1 MFHLS
6 PSTIARYFFQDCE
19 RFLRYRAA
27 PRSEREST
35 GIPERQFD
43 HSPLMRA
50 VLASGVAWE
59 GRVVEKLLN
68 GKVDVAPGNAPLSER
83 RWPEPATLDLLR
95 KAPAGRFLYQPT
107 LKAPAGFYT
116 ALGLDPNLFTLGENH
131 PDLIE
136 VRADGGGRLLRVI
149 DVKRGESLQLAYR
162 VQIVLYALELDAV
175 LREAGIT
182 DARAD
187 LDVGGVWLGDQ
198 PAPEEFDLR
207 EVRPHVELFL
217 RQELP
222 RILSTPPH
230 DVPWHVQFR
239 CERCDY
245 FDHCRTEMRR
255 NNDLSRLVNLTAQGK
270 KHLISLG
277 VRTLPQLQT
286 FLDRPEADAELA
298 RCASLAGERHYLQ
311 GRVAAFSAAGPR
323 PHGAAAVLP
332 RHEDV
337 AVFVLLQR
345 EPLGRST
352 YLAGLFVSAKPEVA
366 QALTPSARGQ
376 LFDAAGKPQPCV
388 LVAARPDATGE
399 LRRQAV
405 RLLYDVLLDV
415 DRHNQGKPW
424 EKQLSLQVYTHTD
437 RDRDQLVEWLMESL
451 REPDLADR
459 AMMLL
464 LHLHGPD
471 LLLTDEH
478 PGSPVPYPVVVL
490 QNALTKMLALPVE
503 VSYTLPEVLERLG
516 SGFRYQRKD
525 HLHYPLGH
533 GLRSEAVHSAW
544 HQGRADLLDTLRQE
558 GRLYLF
564 ALRALLGCLRQ
575 QVRDELFAWP
585 PKFQLPPLADID
597 DPLLSRLAFFTRYES
612 LLRCRALREG
622 RQEPRAVQAQLGHML
637 ELVAVSDNEFEAVG
651 EPLMDVEEG
660 TFPSWL
666 LVRDSD
672 DGRRAQLEF
681 KDYDGRSRRYCKQ
694 SPHLALVSLERVT
707 PDQTTGFPRRLRV
720 AYATAFQGAAPQRG
734 ERFQLHPRF
743 MDYTTDPV
751 VRFLE
756 ELDDEGGGLFLR
768 LLRDP
773 ELAAGPHPL
782 PTEVQAA
789 AAQAEPLLS
798 LTGSQQAAYR
808 AIRGRK
814 AVAAWGPPGTGK
826 THFLATVIL
835 GLADAHARAGR
846 PFRVLV
852 TAFTHAAIQ
861 NLLRKIDQRR
871 AEITGLTTAP
881 ALAKAKG
888 WEGEAAFSGEVVAED
903 GLADWLAR
911 NRHAVVGATVYACL
925 KARKKTG
932 LEGFDLVVVDEAS
945 QVRVPEASVPV
956 HLVAAAGRLVLAGDD
971 LQLPPIVQGVYP
983 EAPEGEPVLHRSS
996 FEAVRSRARG
1006 GSPVVQM
1013 LTENHRMN
1021 DVLTSFAASLLYGP
1035 DYTCY
1040 DDHVSRRRLRFEP
1053 ARPPEDPLLAA
1064 CLEPQHPLVVVI
1076 LEGVQAAGTN
1086 PVEAA
1091 LVARLVTALRDG
1103 LRDENGRAYADDAA
1117 FFKDG
1122 LFVVSPHR
1130 AQNRAIRRELDRLR
1144 AWTSRPFVDTVDKMQ
1159 GQEADAAV
1167 ISYGVSDPEY
1177 ALREAEFIY
1186 NVNRLNVA
1194 ITRARTKSIVCLP
1207 APLLDASPQ
1216 VLEVPEASRG
1226 LSFMRRLVQAVE
1238 AQGDARVY
1246 EVADGVRAR
1255 VLRASRLAPPGPV
1268 SGPGGVRSIRNSVT
1282 S

>member
-27 PRSEREST
+27 PRPEREAT

-50 VLASGVAWE
+50 VLASGTAWE
-59 GRVVEKLLN
+59 GDVVEKILS
-68 GKVDVAPGNAPLSER
+68 GKVDVAPGIAPLSER
-83 RWPEPATLDLLR
+83 RWAEAATLSLLR
-95 KAPAGRFLYQPT
+95 TAPPGRFLYQLT
-107 LKAPAGFYT
+107 LKAPDSFYT

-149 DVKRGESLQLAYR
+149 DVKRGESLQLTYR
-162 VQIVLYALELDAV
+162 VQVALYALELDAV

-187 LDVGGVWLGDQ
+187 LNVGAVWLGDQ
-198 PAPEEFDLR
+198 SAPEEFDLR
-207 EVRPHVELFL
+207 EVRPHVEQFL
-217 RQELP
+217 RHELP
-222 RILSTPPH
+222 RILSMPPH
-230 DVPWHVQFR
+230 EVPWHLQFR

-255 NNDLSRLVNLTAQGK
+255 HNDLSKLVNLTAQGK
-270 KHLISLG
+270 KHLVSLG
-277 VRTLPQLQT
+277 VRALPQLQT
-286 FLDRPEADAELA
+286 FLERPEADAELA

-311 GRVAAFSAAGPR
+311 GRVAAFANAEPQ

-332 RHEDV
+332 RYEDV
-337 AVFVLLQR
+337 AVFVILQR

-366 QALTPSARGQ
+366 QHVTSSARRQ
-376 LFDAAGKPQPCV
+376 LFDPAGKSQPCV
-388 LVAARPDATGE
+388 LVADRPEATGE
-399 LRRQAV
+399 LRRQTV
-405 RLLYDVLLDV
+405 HLLYDVLLDI

-437 RDRDQLVEWLMESL
+437 RDRDQFVEWLMESL
-451 REPDLADR
+451 REPDLAER
-459 AMMLL
+459 AIMLL
-464 LHLHGPD
+464 LYIHGPD
-471 LLLTDEH
+471 LMLTDDH
-478 PGSPVPYPVVVL
+478 PGNPVPYPVVVL

-503 VSYTLPEVLERLG
+503 VSYTLPEVLDRLG

-533 GLRSEAVHSAW
+533 GLRSEAVYSAW
-544 HQGRADLLDTLRQE
+544 HQGRADLLDQLRQE

-564 ALRALLGCLRQ
+564 AVRALLGSLRQ
-575 QVRDELFAWP
+575 QVRDELFSWP

-612 LLRCRALREG
+612 LLRCHALREG
-622 RQEPRAVQAQLGHML
+622 RQEPRAVQSQLGLML
-637 ELVAVSDNEFEAVG
+637 ELVAINDVEFEVVG
-651 EPLMDVEEG
+651 EPLLEVEEG

-672 DGRRAQLEF
+672 QGRRAQLEF
-681 KDYDGRSRRYCKQ
+681 KDYDNRTRRYCKQ
-694 SPHLALVSLERVT
+694 SPHLALVSLVQVA
-707 PDQTTGFPRRLRV
+707 PDEVTGFPRRLRLN
-720 AYATAFQGAAPQRG
+720 YATAFQGATPQRG

-751 VRFLE
+751 IRFLE

-768 LLRDP
+768 LLRDS
-773 ELAAGPHPL
+773 EAAAGPRAMAP
-782 PTEVQAA
+782 EVEAA
-789 AAQAEPLLS
+789 AAQAESVLS
-798 LTGSQQAAYR
+798 LTGSQQTAYR
-808 AIRGRK
+808 AIRSRK
-814 AVAAWGPPGTGK
+814 AVAVWGPPGTGK
-826 THFLATVIL
+826 THFLATVVL

-871 AEITGLTTAP
+871 VEIKGLAVAL

-888 WEGEAAFSGEVVAED
+888 WEGEAPFSGEVVAED
-903 GLADWLAR
+903 GLADWLER
-911 NRHAVVGATVYACL
+911 NKQAVVGATVYACL

-945 QVRVPEASVPV
+945 QVRVAEASVPV
-956 HLVAAAGRLVLAGDD
+956 RLVGPAGRLVLAGDD

-983 EAPEGEPVLHRSS
+983 EVPEGETVLHRSI
-996 FEAVRSRARG
+996 FEALRSRVQD

-1021 DVLTSFAASLLYGP
+1021 DVLTSFAAALLYGP
-1035 DYTCY
+1035 NYTCF
-1040 DDHVSRRRLRFEP
+1040 DDRVRRRRLRLAP
-1053 ARPPEDPLLAA
+1053 GHPTADPLLAA
-1064 CLEPQHPLVVVI
+1064 CLDPQHPLVVVI
-1076 LEGVQAAGTN
+1076 LEGVQAAGAN

-1091 LVARLVTALRDG
+1091 LVARLVMALREG
-1103 LRDENGRAYADDAA
+1103 LRGEDGRPYADDAD
-1117 FFKDG
+1117 FFKDSV
-1122 LFVVSPHR
+1122 FVVSPHR

-1159 GQEADAAV
+1159 GQEADAVV

-1177 ALREAEFIY
+1177 AMREAEFIY

-1207 APLLDASPQ
+1207 APLLEASPQ

-1226 LSFMRRLVQAVE
+1226 LSFMRRLVRAVE
-1238 AQGDARVY
+1238 TQGPALRLNLDGGIAARVIRAG
-1246 EVADGVRAR
+1246 EVIPM
-1255 VLRASRLAPPGPV
+1255 SR
-1268 SGPGGVRSIRNSVT
+1268 
-1282 S
+1282 